1 MIGQNNTKIMP
12 ISTCCGAE
20 TDMEEIGICPEC
32 LEHCDWEDEDEESL
46 IEELK
51 LNEKQVLI
59 IVQEWY
65 TNGMYPDILQN
76 ELGEDLEEICE
87 QKLAEIKFRP
97 IDVEEIQKD
106 LDVENQIEE
115 EKINNQNK

>member
-1 MIGQNNTKIMP
+1 
-12 ISTCCGAE
+12 
-20 TDMEEIGICPEC
+20 MEEVGICPEC
-32 LEHCDWEDEDEESL
+32 LEHCDWEDEYEESL

-51 LNEKQVLI
+51 LTEKQVII

-65 TNGMYPDILQN
+65 TNGMYRDILQN

-97 IDVEEIQKD
+97 IDEKEIQKD
-106 LDVENQIEE
+106 LDAENQIEE
-115 EKINNQNK
+115 EQINKHQNK

>member
-1 MIGQNNTKIMP
+1 M
-12 ISTCCGAE
+12 
-20 TDMEEIGICPEC
+20 DEIGICPEC
-32 LEHCDWEDEDEESL
+32 MEHCDWEDEEDEESL

-51 LNEKQVLI
+51 LSEKQVLI

-65 TNGMYPDILQN
+65 TNGMYPSILQN

-97 IDVEEIQKD
+97 IDEEEIAKDQKEQNEMD
-106 LDVENQIEE
+106 ELMLREAE
-115 EKINNQNK
+115 EKLHNQ

>member
-1 MIGQNNTKIMP
+1 MGY
-12 ISTCCGAE
+12 STCCGAE
-20 TDMEEIGICPEC
+20 TDMDEIGICPEC
-32 LEHCDWEDEDEESL
+32 LEHCDWEDDEEESL

-51 LNEKQVLI
+51 LTEKQVII

-65 TNGMYPDILQN
+65 TNGMCADIFQN

>member
-1 MIGQNNTKIMP
+1 MGF
-12 ISTCCGAE
+12 STCCGAE
-20 TDMEEIGICPEC
+20 TDMTEIGICPDC
-32 LEHCDWEDEDEESL
+32 LEHCDWEDEYEESL

-51 LNEKQVLI
+51 LTEKQVII

-65 TNGMYPDILQN
+65 TNGMYRDILQN

-97 IDVEEIQKD
+97 IDEKEIQKD
-106 LDVENQIEE
+106 LDAENQIEDE
-115 EKINNQNK
+115 QINKHQNK

>member
-1 MIGQNNTKIMP
+1 MP

-20 TDMEEIGICPEC
+20 TDMDEIGICPEC
-32 LEHCDWEDEDEESL
+32 LEHCDWEDEEEESL

-65 TNGMYPDILQN
+65 INGMYPDILQN

-97 IDVEEIQKD
+97 IDIEEIQKD
-106 LDVENQIEE
+106 INAENQIQEE
-115 EKINNQNK
+115 LINKQNK